1 MTATHDSGEV
11 RTSRWLHALRRTR
24 FVLAAAAIV
33 FASLWALGAIAVAPA
48 LVGFALIAAAVMVA
62 SAGAEAMPAA
72 LPRNEPPAARIG
84 DPLIEA
90 VLAGLPD
97 PVVALDHRGDVV
109 ALNARAAAVAP
120 ALRPGES
127 VSLGL
132 RVPEVLEAIRR
143 AHASGSAQR
152 VEFFERVPLDRW
164 YEAIVTPISSAETH
178 APAGPPAAGI
188 PRSHAAA
195 ARRGDARRLRR
206 QCEP

>member
-97 PVVALDHRGDVV
+97 PVVALDHRGEVV

-120 ALRPGES
+120 ALRRGEP

-143 AHASGSAQR
+143 AHASGTCATRR
-152 VEFFERVPLDRW
+152 VLRARAARPLVRSHRD
-164 YEAIVTPISSAETH
+164 ADLVGGTH